1 MVQENNLLQVKDLSI
16 NFETEHGITIG
27 TKYISFD
34 LSKKETLAIVGE
46 SGSGKSI
53 SALSLMGLLPMPPAK
68 IASGEAWFEDV
79 DLLTLSKPELEKIRG
94 NKIAMIF
101 QEPMTSLNPL
111 KKCGEQVMEALS
123 LHKKLS
129 NKLAAEETLRLFEEV
144 RLPNPTKLLNKYPH
158 EISGGQKQRVMI
170 AMAIS
175 CNPKILIA
183 DEPTTAL
190 DVSVQRT
197 ILDLLKELQQ
207 KYEMG
212 ILFITHDLGLV
223 NHFADKVL
231 VMQKGKVV
239 EQGNTKLIFNKPSE
253 AYTKG
258 LIHCRPNAEE
268 NIKFLPQVEDFVLV
282 ERTKLKVEN
291 DLPFEKV
298 FISEE
303 NRQARLEKLKN
314 SATILETKNLSTWYP
329 TSKSFFGKTTHW
341 FEALNNV
348 SLTIKQGETLGIVGE
363 SGCGKTT
370 LGKSIVGLADITKGE
385 ILYNGKSLASMT
397 KAEKLACKKDVQII
411 FQDPYSSLN
420 PRISI
425 GQAIKEPMDVHG
437 LHATKDRKS
446 LAIELLE
453 KVGLSGA
460 QYNRYPHE
468 FSGGQR
474 QRICIAR
481 ALAVSPKLII
491 CDESVSALDV
501 SVQAQV
507 LNLLVSLRDE
517 FNLTYLFISHDI
529 SVVKHISDRIA
540 VMNKGHIVE
549 YGEAEHVYHEP
560 EKKYTKELISNS
572 LFE

>member
-1 MVQENNLLQVKDLSI
+1 MQTTPLLRVDNLSI
-16 NFETEHGITIG
+16 QFKTDDGLRSGTEQ
-27 TKYISFD
+27 ISFD
-34 LSKKETLAIVGE
+34 LYKKETLAIVGE

-53 SALSLMGLLPMPPAK
+53 SALSLMGLLPTPPAE
-68 IASGEAWFEDV
+68 ITSGEAWFDGAN
-79 DLLTLSKPELEKIRG
+79 LLKLSKTDLERIRG

-111 KKCGEQVMEALS
+111 KKCGDQVLEVLL
-123 LHKKLS
+123 LHEKLS
-129 NKLAAEETLRLFEEV
+129 KQQAVEETIRLFEEV
-144 RLPNPTKLLNKYPH
+144 RLPNPESLLDKYPH

-175 CNPKILIA
+175 CRPKILIA

-197 ILDLLKELQQ
+197 ILDLLKDLQE

-223 NHFADKVL
+223 NHFADRVL
-231 VMQKGKVV
+231 VMKKGKLV
-239 EQGNTKLIFNKPSE
+239 EQGTTSRIFKAPQN
-253 AYTKG
+253 AYTQG
-258 LIHCRPNAEE
+258 LIHCRPNVDES
-268 NIKFLPQVEDFVLV
+268 IKFLPQVDDF
-282 ERTKLKVEN
+282 T
-291 DLPFEKV
+291 FEKDKTYFQFEKI
-298 FISEE
+298 FISEQD
-303 NRQARLEKLKN
+303 RKHRLGKLLT
-314 SATILETKNLSTWYP
+314 SDTILETKKLSTWYP
-329 TSKSFFGKTTHW
+329 IHKNVFGKTTHW
-341 FEALNNV
+341 FEALNEV
-348 SLTIKQGETLGIVGE
+348 SIEIKQGETLGIVGE

-370 LGKSIVGLADITKGE
+370 LGKSIVGLADITDGN
-385 ILYNGKSLASMT
+385 ILYKGQHLTTMSKS
-397 KAEKLACKKDVQII
+397 EKLAYQKDVQII

-425 GQAIKEPMDVHG
+425 GQAVKEPMEVHG
-437 LHATKDRKS
+437 LYSYKDRKKKT
-446 LAIELLE
+446 IELLE
-453 KVGLSGA
+453 KVGLNA
-460 QYNRYPHE
+460 IHYNRYPHE

-507 LNLLVSLRDE
+507 LNLLVQLRDE
-517 FNLTYLFISHDI
+517 FELTYMFISHDI

-540 VMNKGHIVE
+540 VMHKGRIIE
-549 YGEAEHVYHEP
+549 YNGAEDIYHNAQHH
-560 EKKYTKELISNS
+560 YTQELIANS

>member
-1 MVQENNLLQVKDLSI
+1 MQEQPLLQVKNLSI
-16 NFETEHGITIG
+16 QFTTENRTTVG
-27 TKYISFD
+27 TEQVSFD
-34 LSKKETLAIVGE
+34 LFKKETLAIVGE

-53 SALSLMGLLPMPPAK
+53 SALSIMGLLPMPPGQ
-68 IASGEAWFEDV
+68 IVEGTISFNEQ
-79 DLLTLSKPELEKIRG
+79 DLLTLSKKGYENIRG
-94 NKIAMIF
+94 NEIAMIF

-111 KKCGEQVMEALS
+111 KKCGQQVSEALL
-123 LHKKLS
+123 LH
-129 NKLAAEETLRLFEEV
+129 NKISKNAATEETIRLFEEV
-144 RLPNPTKLLNKYPH
+144 RLPNPKELLNKYPH

-175 CNPKILIA
+175 CHPKILIA

-197 ILDLLKELQQ
+197 ILDLLKELQV

-223 NHFADKVL
+223 NHFADRVL
-231 VMQKGKVV
+231 VMQKGQLV
-239 EQGNTKLIFNKPSE
+239 EEGNTTEIFNNPQE
-253 AYTKG
+253 AYTRG
-258 LIHCRPNAEE
+258 LINCRPNPEE
-268 NIKFLPQVEDFVLV
+268 NIKFLPQVDDFIKKSDSNTDSKFKITKITDED
-282 ERTKLKVEN
+282 RLK
-291 DLPFEKV
+291 
-298 FISEE
+298 
-303 NRQARLEKLKN
+303 RLEML
-314 SATILETKNLSTWYP
+314 STADTILETHDLSTWYP
-329 TSKSFFGKTTHW
+329 IQKNFFGKTTNW

-348 SLTIKQGETLGIVGE
+348 SLKIKQGETLGIVGE

-370 LGKSIVGLADITKGE
+370 LGKSIVGLTEITKGD
-385 ILYNGKSLASMT
+385 ITYDGHSLGNMT
-397 KAEKLACKKDVQII
+397 KKEKMAFKKDVQII

-425 GQAIKEPMDVHG
+425 GQAIKEPMDVHS
-437 LHATKDRKS
+437 LHSKGERRDRTV
-446 LAIELLE
+446 ELLQ
-453 KVGLSGA
+453 KVGLSSSH
-460 QYNRYPHE
+460 YNRYPHE

-481 ALAVSPKLII
+481 ALAVNPQLII

-507 LNLLVSLRDE
+507 LNLLVSLRE
-517 FNLTYLFISHDI
+517 EYKLTYLFISHDI

-540 VMNKGHIVE
+540 VMNKGRIVE
-549 YGEAEHVYHEP
+549 YGQSEEIYHQP
-560 EKKYTKELISNS
+560 QKTYTQELIANS

>member
-1 MVQENNLLQVKDLSI
+1 MQQESPLLQVKELSI
-16 NFETEHGITIG
+16 HFNTEHGTTIG
-27 TKYISFD
+27 TQSISFD
-34 LSKKETLAIVGE
+34 LYKKQTLAIVGE

-68 IASGEAWFEDV
+68 LVSGTALFEGN
-79 DLLTLSKPELEKIRG
+79 DLLALSKSALEKIRG
-94 NKIAMIF
+94 NDIAMIF

-111 KKCGEQVMEALS
+111 KKCGEQVIESIL
-123 LHKKLS
+123 LHNNTSQAQAK
-129 NKLAAEETLRLFEEV
+129 EDTITLFEEV
-144 RLPNPTKLLNKYPH
+144 RLPNPGELFNKYPH

-175 CNPKILIA
+175 CRPKILIA

-197 ILDLLKELQQ
+197 ILDLLKELQE

-223 NHFADKVL
+223 NHFADQVL
-231 VMQKGKVV
+231 VMQRGTLI
-239 EQGNTKLIFNKPSE
+239 EQGDTKTIFNNPSE

-268 NIKFLPQVEDFVLV
+268 NIKFLPQVEDFLAKNK
-282 ERTKLKVEN
+282 TT
-291 DLPFEKV
+291 DYPFEKLI
-298 FISEE
+298 IS
-303 NRQARLEKLKN
+303 NTDRSNRLEQL
-314 SATILETKNLSTWYP
+314 SSSETILETKNLSTWYP
-329 TSKSFFGKTTHW
+329 MQKNFFGKVTQW
-341 FEALNNV
+341 FEALNEV
-348 SLTIKQGETLGIVGE
+348 SIQIKEGETLGIVGE

-385 ILYNGKSLASMT
+385 ILYKGQSLTDMNKSSKMDY
-397 KAEKLACKKDVQII
+397 KKDVQII

-437 LHATKDRKS
+437 LYNANERKAK
-446 LAIELLE
+446 AIELLE
-453 KVGLSGA
+453 KVGMQGA

-507 LNLLVSLRDE
+507 LNLLVKLRDE
-517 FNLTYLFISHDI
+517 FKLTYLFISHDI

-540 VMNKGHIVE
+540 VMNKGRIVE
-549 YGEAEHVYHEP
+549 YNEAENIYHQPQME
-560 EKKYTKELISNS
+560 YTRELIANS

>member
-1 MVQENNLLQVKDLSI
+1 MQENLLLQVKNLSI
-16 NFETEHGITIG
+16 NFETEQGITIG
-27 TKYISFD
+27 TENISFD
-34 LSKKETLAIVGE
+34 LHKKETLAIVGE

-53 SALSLMGLLPMPPAK
+53 SALSLMGLLPMPPA
-68 IASGEAWFEDV
+68 ILASGEARFGDL
-79 DLLTLSKPELEKIRG
+79 DLLSLDKTELEKIRG
-94 NKIAMIF
+94 NEIAMIF

-111 KKCGEQVMEALS
+111 KKCGEQVMEAIQ
-123 LHKKLS
+123 LHNNLTKT
-129 NKLAAEETLRLFEEV
+129 AATEKTLQLFDEV
-144 RLPNPTKLLNKYPH
+144 RLPNPTELLNKYPH

-197 ILDLLKELQQ
+197 ILDLLNELQQ

-223 NHFADKVL
+223 NHFADSVL

-239 EQGNTKLIFNKPSE
+239 EKGDTNSIFNNPQE

-268 NIKFLPQVEDFVLV
+268 NIKFLPQVEDFLV
-282 ERTKLKVEN
+282 ES
-291 DLPFEKV
+291 EKV
-298 FISEE
+298 KVNTEKPFDKITISDSDRTTRIANLLNAE
-303 NRQARLEKLKN
+303 
-314 SATILETKNLSTWYP
+314 TILETKNLSTWYP
-329 TSKSFFGKTTHW
+329 IKKSFFGKTTAW
-341 FEALNNV
+341 FEALNDV
-348 SLTIKQGETLGIVGE
+348 SLEIKQGETLGIVGE

-370 LGKSIVGLADITKGE
+370 LGKSIVGLADITKGD
-385 ILYNGKSLASMT
+385 IFYNGNSLTSMSKSD
-397 KAEKLACKKDVQII
+397 KNDYKKDVQII

-437 LHATKDRKS
+437 IYTPSKRRQK
-446 LAIELLE
+446 AIELLE
-453 KVGLSGA
+453 KVGMDGT

-517 FNLTYLFISHDI
+517 FDLTYLFISHDI

-540 VMNKGHIVE
+540 VMNKGRIVE
-549 YGEAEHVYHEP
+549 YGTGEDIYHEP
-560 EKKYTKELISNS
+560 KQAYTQELIANS

>member
-1 MVQENNLLQVKDLSI
+1 MVQENLLLQVKNLSI
-16 NFETEHGITIG
+16 SFETEHGITVG
-27 TKYISFD
+27 TENISFD
-34 LSKKETLAIVGE
+34 LHKKETLAIVGE

-53 SALSLMGLLPMPPAK
+53 SALSLMGLLPMPPALVG
-68 IASGEAWFEDV
+68 SGEAMFANKN
-79 DLLTLSKPELEKIRG
+79 LLSLSKNELESIRG
-94 NKIAMIF
+94 NEIAMIF

-111 KKCGEQVMEALS
+111 KKCGEQVTEAIL
-123 LHKKLS
+123 LHTKLS
-129 NKLAAEETLRLFEEV
+129 HREAEEETLKLFEEV
-144 RLPNPTKLLNKYPH
+144 RLPNPKQLLQKYPH

-175 CNPKILIA
+175 CHPKILIA

-197 ILDLLKELQQ
+197 ILDLLKELQE

-223 NHFADKVL
+223 NHFADAVL

-239 EQGNTKLIFNKPSE
+239 EQGDTKTIFTNPQQ

-258 LIHCRPNAEE
+258 LIHCRPNADE
-268 NIKFLPQVEDFVLV
+268 NIKFLPQVEDF
-282 ERTKLKVEN
+282 TKSDDKI
-291 DLPFEKV
+291 DFSK
-298 FISEE
+298 ISITDKD
-303 NRQARLEKLKN
+303 RQERLERLRTSN
-314 SATILETKNLSTWYP
+314 TILETKALSTWY
-329 TSKSFFGKTTHW
+329 TVKKSFFGKTTAW
-341 FEALNNV
+341 FEALNDV
-348 SLTIKQGETLGIVGE
+348 SLKIKQGETLGIVGE

-370 LGKSIVGLADITKGE
+370 LGKSIVGLADISKGD
-385 ILYNGKSLASMT
+385 IFYRGNSLTAMSKS
-397 KAEKLACKKDVQII
+397 EKMAYKKDVQII

-425 GQAIKEPMDVHG
+425 GQAVKEPMDVHK
-437 LHATKDRKS
+437 LYAAKDRKQQ
-446 LAIELLE
+446 AIELLE
-453 KVGLSGA
+453 KVGLDGSH
-460 QYNRYPHE
+460 YNRYPHE

-517 FNLTYLFISHDI
+517 FDLTYLFISHDI

-540 VMNKGHIVE
+540 VMNAGRIVE
-549 YGEAEHVYHEP
+549 YGGAESIYRQPQNE
-560 EKKYTKELISNS
+560 YTQDLIANS

>member
-1 MVQENNLLQVKDLSI
+1 MQESSPLLQVKDLSI
-16 NFETEHGITIG
+16 HFETEYGTTIG
-27 TKYISFD
+27 TENISFN
-34 LSKKETLAIVGE
+34 LYKKQTLAIVGE

-53 SALSLMGLLPMPPAK
+53 SALSVMGLLPMPPAK
-68 IASGEAWFEDV
+68 IASGHALFEQQ
-79 DLLTLSKPELEKIRG
+79 DLLGLSKDELEKIRG

-111 KKCGEQVMEALS
+111 KKCGEQVIEAII
-123 LHKKLS
+123 LH
-129 NKLAAEETLRLFEEV
+129 NKLTQTEAKKETISLFKEV
-144 RLPNPTKLLNKYPH
+144 RLPNPTALFNKYPH

-175 CNPKILIA
+175 CKPSILIA

-197 ILDLLKELQQ
+197 ILDLLKDLQD

-223 NHFADKVL
+223 NHFADEVL
-231 VMQKGKVV
+231 VMQKGKLI
-239 EQGNTKLIFNKPSE
+239 EQGNTKNIFNHPQES
-253 AYTKG
+253 YTQG

-268 NIKFLPQVEDFVLV
+268 NIKFLPQVEDFVV
-282 ERTKLKVEN
+282 AGESEN
-291 DLPFEKV
+291 EFEKV
-298 FISEE
+298 NITVDD
-303 NRQARLEKLKN
+303 QKARLENLQQ
-314 SATILETKNLSTWYP
+314 AETILETRNLSTWYP
-329 TSKSFFGKTTHW
+329 MSKNFFGKTTAW
-341 FEALNNV
+341 FEALNDV
-348 SLTIKQGETLGIVGE
+348 SLKIKKGETLGIVGE

-385 ILYNGKSLASMT
+385 ILYNRQSISSMDQSS
-397 KAEKLACKKDVQII
+397 KIDFKKDVQII

-425 GQAIKEPMDVHG
+425 GQAIKEPMDVHKI
-437 LHATKDRKS
+437 HSSSERKQR
-446 LAIELLE
+446 AIELLE
-453 KVGLSGA
+453 KVGMEGA

-481 ALAVSPKLII
+481 ALAVEPKLII

-507 LNLLVSLRDE
+507 LNLLVKLRDE

-540 VMNKGHIVE
+540 VMNKGRIVE
-549 YGEAEHVYHEP
+549 YNQASEIYNNP
-560 EKKYTKELISNS
+560 QQNYTQELIANS